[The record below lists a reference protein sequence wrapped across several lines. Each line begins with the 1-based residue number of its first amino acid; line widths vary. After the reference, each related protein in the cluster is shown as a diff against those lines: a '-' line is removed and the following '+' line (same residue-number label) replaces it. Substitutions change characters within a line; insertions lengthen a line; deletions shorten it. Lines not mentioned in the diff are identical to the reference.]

1 MTSERAKK
9 SPVAAQSLK
18 LFRLLGS
25 TAAGRWTFTRLICFK
40 APYFASISPLI
51 DDLAPGRCVV
61 VLRDRR
67 RVRNHI
73 GTVHAIAMCNAA
85 ELAGGL
91 ATDVSIAPNQRW
103 IPKGM
108 SVRYLRKAK
117 GTLTA
122 TALVAVPP
130 ADAPAQ
136 EAHTFVEV
144 RDAANELV
152 FDADIA
158 MWISP
163 RHADQNA

>member
-1 MTSERAKK
+1 MASKT
-9 SPVAAQSLK
+9 LK
-18 LFRLLGS
+18 LFHLLGR

-51 DDLAPGRCVV
+51 DDLASGRCVV

-67 RVRNHI
+67 RVRNHL

-91 ATDVSIAPNQRW
+91 ATDVSITPNQRW

-108 SVRYLRKAK
+108 TVRYLQKAK

-122 TALVAVPP
+122 TASVSAPP

-136 EAHTFVEV
+136 EAHALVEV
-144 RDAANELV
+144 RNAANELV

-163 RHADQNA
+163 RRSE

>member
-1 MTSERAKK
+1 MSA
-9 SPVAAQSLK
+9 SSLK
-18 LFRLLGS
+18 LFRLLGR
-25 TAAGRWTFTRLICFK
+25 TAAGRWTFTRIICAK

-51 DDLAPGRCVV
+51 DDLAPGRCAL

-91 ATDVSIAPNQRW
+91 ATEVTIAPSQRW

-108 SVRYLRKAK
+108 SVRYLKKAR
-117 GTLTA
+117 GTLIA
-122 TALVAVPP
+122 TARVEVPP

-136 EAHTFVEV
+136 EAHALIEV
-144 RDAANELV
+144 RDAANEVV
-152 FDADIA
+152 FDADIT

-163 RHADQNA
+163 RRE

>member
-1 MTSERAKK
+1 MASKT
-9 SPVAAQSLK
+9 LK
-18 LFRLLGS
+18 LFHLLGR

-91 ATDVSIAPNQRW
+91 ATEVTIAPSQRW

-108 SVRYLRKAK
+108 SVRYLKKAR
-117 GTLTA
+117 GTLIA
-122 TALVAVPP
+122 TARVEVPP

-136 EAHTFVEV
+136 EAHALIEV
-144 RDAANELV
+144 RDAANEVV
-152 FDADIA
+152 FDADIT

-163 RHADQNA
+163 RRE

>member
-1 MTSERAKK
+1 MATS
-9 SPVAAQSLK
+9 SLK
-18 LFRLLGS
+18 LFRLLGR

-40 APYFASISPLI
+40 APYFASIAPLV
-51 DDLAPGRCVV
+51 DELAPGRCVV

-67 RVRNHI
+67 HVRNHI

-91 ATDVSIAPNQRW
+91 ATEVSIAPSQRW

-108 SVRYLRKAK
+108 TVRYLRKAK

-122 TALVAVPP
+122 TASVTMPP
-130 ADAPAQ
+130 ADAAAQ
-136 EAHTFVEV
+136 EAHALVEV

-163 RHADQNA
+163 RRGDQNA